1 VEVADPGKAPPPVRA
16 ARSGLKLDIGAALP
30 IVTVFAWLCLLYGWE
45 AWGSFAPWLNSDEF
59 ERAQFSRAV
68 AATGHEAWRTIPY
81 PFDSLYVYLLAP
93 VWWIHDTGQA
103 YGLAKGIGVALMTAV
118 AFPAYGLARILV
130 SRGWALFVAAGA
142 AMIPA
147 LAYSSMLLL
156 EPLAYPWTVLCFF
169 LVVQA
174 LVKRRPAWVVGA
186 ALACL
191 VAPFVRHQ
199 LFVVP
204 AGAALAAALF
214 WFTGSGGTRLR
225 RNWRLRHWVAFA
237 GLLALAA
244 VVTGVVAR
252 HYSHVWALTTGTYPG
267 DMVRFA
273 LRSFGSLTIGLGV
286 LPVIAGLVA
295 LKRSRGEPRSPQRR
309 AFTSVF
315 VAMLA
320 TFALYAAAKSAYVHS
335 IGVTEF
341 VERNLIYLAPLFF
354 TGTALVFERRR
365 PALVAVLASTAF
377 VLFLVVTTPYH
388 MDVSAFFDAP
398 GLAVLSAFGRD
409 FGLGPGGAKALL
421 IMLALASAAL
431 LLFLRSG
438 SRSAARTVT
447 VVAAVVV
454 LAWNAYGEIS
464 FAHAAHKVASGEL
477 DNMPRPL
484 DWIDRA
490 VPANAN
496 VTYLGQSIDDPYDV
510 LQLEF
515 WNRRVTRVWSSDASQ
530 PGPPVVPDFTASDGQ
545 LEPAAG
551 TEYMVADSG
560 ITPVGR
566 VIARKKHFGGRGAR
580 TWTLV
585 KLTPPLR
592 LRQTVDGVYPDGW
605 GAPKTA
611 LNQFSFGGNAPRTI
625 KVHVFRTGA
634 ARRYPATVRVTLGS
648 LVLAGPTGAR
658 KPSIQN
664 VIATKTI
671 RVPNELDHTFEFA
684 APPPPFRVETWV
696 TPFPHDRNPII
707 GDPRDL
713 GANIEYSVT
722 PAS

>member
-1 VEVADPGKAPPPVRA
+1 
-16 ARSGLKLDIGAALP
+16 
-30 IVTVFAWLCLLYGWE
+30 
-45 AWGSFAPWLNSDEF
+45 
-59 ERAQFSRAV
+59 
-68 AATGHEAWRTIPY
+68 
-81 PFDSLYVYLLAP
+81 
-93 VWWIHDTGQA
+93 
-103 YGLAKGIGVALMTAV
+103 
-118 AFPAYGLARILV
+118 
-130 SRGWALFVAAGA
+130 
-142 AMIPA
+142 
-147 LAYSSMLLL
+147 
-156 EPLAYPWTVLCFF
+156 
-169 LVVQA
+169 
-174 LVKRRPAWVVGA
+174 VKRRPAWSVGA
-186 ALACL
+186 AAACL
-191 VAPFVRHQ
+191 VAPFVREQ

-204 AGAALAAALF
+204 VGAAFGAALY
-214 WFTGSGGTRLR
+214 WFTGPAGRRLR
-225 RNWRLRHWVAFA
+225 RNWTLRQWVAFVA
-237 GLLALAA
+237 ALVGAA

-252 HYSHVWALTTGTYPG
+252 HFSHVWALTTGTYPG

-273 LRSFGSLTIGLGV
+273 LRSIGSLTIGVGV

-295 LKRSRGEPRSPQRR
+295 LKRSRGEPRSPERR
-309 AFTSVF
+309 AFASVF
-315 VAMLA
+315 IAMLA
-320 TFALYAAAKSAYVHS
+320 TFALYAAVKSAYVQTR
-335 IGVTEF
+335 GVTEF

-354 TGTALVFERRR
+354 TGMALVFERRR
-365 PALVAVLASTAF
+365 PAPVAVLVSTGF
-377 VLFLVVTTPYH
+377 VLLLVVTTPYH

-421 IMLALASAAL
+421 IVLALGSAAL

-438 SRSAARTVT
+438 SRRAAGRVAI
-447 VVAAVVV
+447 VAAVAV

-490 VPANAN
+490 VPSNAN

-515 WNRRVTRVWSSDASQ
+515 WNRRLTRVWSSDASA
-530 PGPPVVPDFTASDGQ
+530 PGPPVVPDFTTSDGQ

-560 ITPVGR
+560 ITPVGK
-566 VIARKKHFGGRGAR
+566 VIARKRHFGGRGVR

-592 LRQTVDGVYPDGW
+592 LRRTIDGVYPDGW
-605 GAPKTA
+605 GAPNTA
-611 LNQFSFGGNAPRTI
+611 LNQFSFGSSAPRTI

-664 VIATKTI
+664 AISTRTI
-671 RVPNELDHTFEFA
+671 RVPNNLDHTFELA
-684 APPPPFRVETWV
+684 APPPPFRVETAV

-713 GANIEYSVT
+713 GANVEYSISQ
-722 PAS
+722 P